1 MRHAVAVNPAESIDV
16 IPLAW
21 QPEAADYSE
30 AFAARNRQ
38 RRAVRWFIG
47 VLSVA
52 GAAFAVA
59 AFIAG
64 QTAAVVLG
72 LVAAVGF
79 PLLLPLMVKASTN
92 GLWRMYPALQ
102 QPVRMTVDARGLG
115 GEIPVI
121 TMNQGAMRITA
132 GATRL
137 DWAHM
142 GKVLETKRVFV
153 VQAAGNDKMFFL
165 VAKRGL
171 ADTAQL
177 DQLRSL
183 LVK

>member
-38 RRAVRWFIG
+38 RRVWWFVG
-47 VLSVA
+47 VVSVLGTAFGVAAIVA
-52 GAAFAVA
+52 GQPAAA
-59 AFIAG
+59 A
-64 QTAAVVLG
+64 LG
-72 LVAAVGF
+72 LAAAVGF
-79 PLLLPLMVKASTN
+79 PLLIPLMVKASTN

-115 GEIPVI
+115 GEIPVV
-121 TMNQGAMRITA
+121 TMNPGAMRIATA
-132 GATRL
+132 ATRL
-137 DWAHM
+137 EWTQV
-142 GKVLETKRVFV
+142 GKVLETGRVFV
-153 VQAAGNDKMFFL
+153 VQPASGNKMFFL

-171 ADTAQL
+171 ADAAQVA
-177 DQLRSL
+177 QLRSL
-183 LVK
+183 LIK